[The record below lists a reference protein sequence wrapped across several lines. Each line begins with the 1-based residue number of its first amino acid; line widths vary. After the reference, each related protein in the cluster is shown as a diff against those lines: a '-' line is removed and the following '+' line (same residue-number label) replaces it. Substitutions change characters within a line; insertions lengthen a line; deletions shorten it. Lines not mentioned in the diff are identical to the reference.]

1 MDRTIHKRV
10 EYVHKIREDNM
21 RKKGAFKFVLQLMI
35 ASLIF
40 TSCATTYRE
49 TQVPGPTQP
58 PVEGKIQNYTGPKK
72 RVCIVDFA
80 NKSEY
85 GQGQL
90 GRSASD
96 ILATELFKSGAF
108 ILVERNKMQQLLN
121 EQAFGQTGAI
131 DPATAAKAGAL
142 LGCSAIVTG
151 SITQFGVKVLGTDY
165 GIYKQKV
172 QKADCTVD
180 VRVVDTSTGQVLF
193 ADSGKGE
200 YETKITQ
207 VLGMG
212 QYAGYDEVLGQQA
225 LRAAITK
232 FIDNLI
238 QQLQSVEWSG
248 RIAGIQGNRVY
259 INAGQKTGLNI
270 GDELIV
276 ASLGEEIRDPQTGL
290 VIGRAPG
297 PVLGRVRI
305 IGFFGDD
312 GSVATVESGSGF
324 KIGDQVKLQQ

>member
-1 MDRTIHKRV
+1 
-10 EYVHKIREDNM
+10 
-21 RKKGAFKFVLQLMI
+21 
-35 ASLIF
+35 
-40 TSCATTYRE
+40 
-49 TQVPGPTQP
+49 VPGPAQP
-58 PVEGKIQNYTGPKK
+58 PVQGKIQNYTGPKK
-72 RVCIVDFA
+72 RVCIVDFV

-85 GQGQL
+85 GQGRL
-90 GRSASD
+90 GRAASD
-96 ILATELFKSGAF
+96 ILSTELFKSGAF
-108 ILVERNKMQQLLN
+108 ILVERENMQDLFN
-121 EQAFGQTGAI
+121 EQALGQTGE
-131 DPATAAKAGAL
+131 L
-142 LGCSAIVTG
+142 LGCGAIVTG
-151 SITQFGVKVLGTDY
+151 SISQFGVKVLGSDY

-200 YETKITQ
+200 YEKKATQ

-212 QYAGYDEVLGQQA
+212 QYAGYDETLGQEA

-259 INAGQKTGLNI
+259 INAGQKTGLTV

-276 ASLGEEIRDPQTGL
+276 TSLGEEIRDPQTGL

-297 PVLGRVRI
+297 PVLGRLRI
-305 IGFFGDD
+305 IGFFGED

-324 KIGDQVKLQQ
+324 KIGDQVKLPQ

>member
-1 MDRTIHKRV
+1 MTNSGVVKV
-10 EYVHKIREDNM
+10 L
-21 RKKGAFKFVLQLMI
+21 GAVILTGSVI
-35 ASLIF
+35 AG
-40 TSCATTYRE
+40 CATTYRE
-49 TQVPGPTQP
+49 TGVPGPAQQ
-58 PVEGKIQNYTGPKK
+58 PVEGRIQNYTGPKK
-72 RVCIVDFA
+72 RVCIVDFE

-85 GQGQL
+85 GQGRL

-108 ILVERNKMQQLLN
+108 ILVERSKMQQLLH
-121 EQAFGQTGAI
+121 EQALGQSGAI
-131 DPATAAKAGAL
+131 DPATAAKAGQL
-142 LGCSAIVTG
+142 LGCGAIVTG
-151 SITQFGVKVLGTDY
+151 SISQFGVKVIGTDY
-165 GIYKQKV
+165 GVYKQKE

-200 YETKITQ
+200 YERKVTQ

-212 QYAGYDEVLGQQA
+212 QYAGYDETLGQEA
-225 LRAAITK
+225 LRAAVTK

-238 QQLQSVEWSG
+238 QQLQSVAWSG

-259 INAGQKTGLNI
+259 INAGQKTGLRV

-276 ASLGEEIRDPQTGL
+276 TELGEEIKDPQTGL

-297 PVLGRVRI
+297 PVLGRLRI

-312 GSVATVESGSGF
+312 GSVATVEAGSGF
-324 KIGDQVKLQQ
+324 KIGDQVTLPQ